1 MPQSGTGLR
10 VLLRSEPGAGGFP
23 KLTYARGF
31 TTRNPHDTVV
41 CMHMD
46 LVSEQSVRADDIGD
60 AWSRAVAAVAAVE
73 SGLNKWMQSTYGIG
87 MTEFRAAMLLSRTS
101 KRELRINDLA
111 TRVGLNQSSCTRL
124 VGRMEDKELAFR
136 DTCPDDGRGV
146 YAVITDFGLET
157 VDRIREAYSS
167 KARELLTA
175 AEGPLP
181 GGEDADI
188 KRILTAL
195 IDSI

>member
-1 MPQSGTGLR
+1 MGR
-10 VLLRSEPGAGGFP
+10 
-23 KLTYARGF
+23 RGSF
-31 TTRNPHDTVV
+31 I

-46 LVSEQSVRADDIGD
+46 LVSEPSAHADSIGD
-60 AWSRAVAAVAAVE
+60 TWSRAVAAVAAVE
-73 SGLNKWMQSTYGIG
+73 SGLSKWMQSTYGIG
-87 MTEFRAAMLLSRTS
+87 MTEFRAAMLLSRTP

-124 VGRMEDKELAFR
+124 VGRMEDKGLAFR

-146 YAVITDFGLET
+146 YAVITDAGLET

-167 KARELLTA
+167 KAHELLIA
-175 AEGPLP
+175 ADGPQP
-181 GGEDADI
+181 GGEDVDI
-188 KRILTAL
+188 RRILTAL